1 MSQQSFVSRASGTVL
16 SLEYRHPG
24 PRLRVTGP
32 AGEVRLNA
40 DLSWMQ
46 LRRLAEELRLI
57 IGLYDHFEVRPQMIR
72 DFEAIPVTGDV
83 PEFALMDGLP
93 L

>member
-1 MSQQSFVSRASGTVL
+1 MSFPPKVVV
-16 SLEYRHPG
+16 PG
-24 PRLRVTGP
+24 PQRSW
-32 AGEVRLNA
+32 EVHVFESLQFFGLTEEIAREQA
-40 DLSWMQ
+40 D
-46 LRRLAEELRLI
+46 AE
-57 IGLYDHFEVRPQMIR
+57 MAR